1 MLIKEI
7 INGISQKIYSFYEG
21 LYDIYVE
28 DVEQGLEVPCFMI
41 NLISSNIRMI
51 LKPRYMFE
59 SVFDVI
65 YFGEGYKDC
74 MDRGSELYDILE
86 YITINGFKRKEGFKR
101 KGSVDPSI
109 DPNDKD
115 LIRGTKMNM
124 DIIKNILHFRVRYNL
139 ILQNKPDIID
149 MMEEHQINIGVGNRW
164 A

>member
-7 INGISQKIYSFYEG
+7 INGISKKIYGFYEG

-41 NLISSNIRMI
+41 NLISI
-51 LKPRYMFE
+51 
-59 SVFDVI
+59 I

-86 YITINGFKRKEGFKR
+86 YITI
-101 KGSVDPSI
+101 
-109 DPNDKD
+109 NDKD

-139 ILQNKPDIID
+139 ILQNKPDIIN
-149 MMEEHQINIGVGNRW
+149 MMEDHQINIGVGNRW
-164 A
+164 D

>member
-1 MLIKEI
+1 MLIKDI
-7 INGISQKIYSFYEG
+7 INGISQKIYGFYEG

-86 YITINGFKRKEGFKR
+86 YITIN
-101 KGSVDPSI
+101 
-109 DPNDKD
+109 DKD

-139 ILQNKPDIID
+139 ILQNKPDIIN
-149 MMEEHQINIGVGNRW
+149 MMEDHQINIGVGNRW
-164 A
+164 D

>member
-7 INGISQKIYSFYEG
+7 INGISQKIYGFYEG

-28 DVEQGLEVPCFMI
+28 EVEQGLQMPCFMI
-41 NLISSNIRMI
+41 NLISSDIRMI
-51 LKPRYMFE
+51 LKPRYKFE

-86 YITINGFKRKEGFKR
+86 YIT
-101 KGSVDPSI
+101 V
-109 DPNDKD
+109 NDED

-124 DIIKNILHFRVRYNL
+124 YIIKNILHFRVNYNL

>member
-7 INGISQKIYSFYEG
+7 INGISQKIYGFYEG

-28 DVEQGLEVPCFMI
+28 EVEQGLQMPCFMI
-41 NLISSNIRMI
+41 NLISSDIRMI
-51 LKPRYMFE
+51 LKPRYKFE

-86 YITINGFKRKEGFKR
+86 YITIN
-101 KGSVDPSI
+101 
-109 DPNDKD
+109 DKD

-124 DIIKNILHFRVRYNL
+124 YIIKNILHFRVNYNL

-149 MMEEHQINIGVGNRW
+149 TMEEHQINIEVLKEKALVPVGR
-164 A
+164 

>member
-7 INGISQKIYSFYEG
+7 INGISKKIYGFYEG

-28 DVEQGLEVPCFMI
+28 EVEQGLQMPCFMI
-41 NLISSNIRMI
+41 NLISSDIRMI
-51 LKPRYMFE
+51 LKPRYKFE

-86 YITINGFKRKEGFKR
+86 YITIN
-101 KGSVDPSI
+101 
-109 DPNDKD
+109 DKD

-124 DIIKNILHFRVRYNL
+124 DIIKNILHFRVNYNL

-164 A
+164 D

>member
-7 INGISQKIYSFYEG
+7 INGISQKIYGFYEG

-86 YITINGFKRKEGFKR
+86 YITIN
-101 KGSVDPSI
+101 
-109 DPNDKD
+109 DKD

-164 A
+164 D

>member
-28 DVEQGLEVPCFMI
+28 EVEQGLQMPCFMI
-41 NLISSNIRMI
+41 NLISSDIRMI

-59 SVFDVI
+59 TIFDVI

-86 YITINGFKRKEGFKR
+86 YITI
-101 KGSVDPSI
+101 
-109 DPNDKD
+109 NDKD

-149 MMEEHQINIGVGNRW
+149 MMEEHQINIGVINRW
-164 A
+164 D

>member
-7 INGISQKIYSFYEG
+7 INGISQKIYGFYEG

-41 NLISSNIRMI
+41 NLISSDIRMI
-51 LKPRYMFE
+51 LKPRYKFE

-86 YITINGFKRKEGFKR
+86 YITIN
-101 KGSVDPSI
+101 
-109 DPNDKD
+109 DKD

-124 DIIKNILHFRVRYNL
+124 YIIKNILHFRVNYNL

-149 MMEEHQINIGVGNRW
+149 MMEEHQINIGVVNRW
-164 A
+164 D

>member
-7 INGISQKIYSFYEG
+7 INGISKKIYGFYEG

-28 DVEQGLEVPCFMI
+28 EVEQGLEVPCFMI

-86 YITINGFKRKEGFKR
+86 YITIN
-101 KGSVDPSI
+101 
-109 DPNDKD
+109 DKD

-139 ILQNKPDIID
+139 ILQNKPDIIN

-164 A
+164 D

>member
-7 INGISQKIYSFYEG
+7 INGISKKLYGFYEG

-28 DVEQGLEVPCFMI
+28 EVEQGLQMPCFMI
-41 NLISSNIRMI
+41 NLISSDIRMI
-51 LKPRYMFE
+51 LKPRYKFE

-65 YFGEGYKDC
+65 YFGDGYKDC

-86 YITINGFKRKEGFKR
+86 YITIN
-101 KGSVDPSI
+101 
-109 DPNDKD
+109 DKD

-124 DIIKNILHFRVRYNL
+124 YIIKNILHFRVNYNL

-149 MMEEHQINIGVGNRW
+149 MMEEHQINIGVVNRW
-164 A
+164 D

>member
-7 INGISQKIYSFYEG
+7 INGISKKIYGFYEG

-28 DVEQGLEVPCFMI
+28 EVEQGLEVPCFMI

-86 YITINGFKRKEGFKR
+86 YITIN
-101 KGSVDPSI
+101 
-109 DPNDKD
+109 DKD

>member
-28 DVEQGLEVPCFMI
+28 EVEQGLQMPCFMI
-41 NLISSNIRMI
+41 NLISSDIRMI

-59 SVFDVI
+59 TIFDVI

-86 YITINGFKRKEGFKR
+86 YITI
-101 KGSVDPSI
+101 
-109 DPNDKD
+109 NDKD

>member
-7 INGISQKIYSFYEG
+7 INGISQKIYGFYEG

-28 DVEQGLEVPCFMI
+28 EVEQGLQIPCFMI
-41 NLISSNIRMI
+41 NLISSDIRMI
-51 LKPRYMFE
+51 LKPRYKFE

-65 YFGEGYKDC
+65 YFGDGYKDC

-86 YITINGFKRKEGFKR
+86 YITI
-101 KGSVDPSI
+101 
-109 DPNDKD
+109 NDKD

>member
-28 DVEQGLEVPCFMI
+28 EVEQGLQMPCFMI
-41 NLISSNIRMI
+41 NLISSDIRMI
-51 LKPRYMFE
+51 LKPRYKFE

-86 YITINGFKRKEGFKR
+86 YITIN
-101 KGSVDPSI
+101 
-109 DPNDKD
+109 DKD

-124 DIIKNILHFRVRYNL
+124 DIIKNILHLRVNYNL

-149 MMEEHQINIGVGNRW
+149 MMEEHQINIGVVNRW
-164 A
+164 D

>member
-28 DVEQGLEVPCFMI
+28 EVEQGLQMPCFMI
-41 NLISSNIRMI
+41 NLISSDIRMI
-51 LKPRYMFE
+51 LKPRYKFE

-86 YITINGFKRKEGFKR
+86 YITIN
-101 KGSVDPSI
+101 
-109 DPNDKD
+109 DKD

-124 DIIKNILHFRVRYNL
+124 YIIKNILHFRVNYNL

-149 MMEEHQINIGVGNRW
+149 MMEEQKNNIGVVYRW
-164 A
+164 D

>member
-7 INGISQKIYSFYEG
+7 INGISKKIYGFYEG

-28 DVEQGLEVPCFMI
+28 EVEQGLQMPCFMI
-41 NLISSNIRMI
+41 NLISSDIRMI
-51 LKPRYMFE
+51 LKPRYIFE

-65 YFGEGYKDC
+65 YFGDGYKDC

-86 YITINGFKRKEGFKR
+86 YITI
-101 KGSVDPSI
+101 
-109 DPNDKD
+109 NDKD

-124 DIIKNILHFRVRYNL
+124 DIIKNILHFRVNYNL

>member
-7 INGISQKIYSFYEG
+7 INGISKKLYGFYEG

-28 DVEQGLEVPCFMI
+28 EVEQGLQMPCFMI
-41 NLISSNIRMI
+41 NLISSDIRMI
-51 LKPRYMFE
+51 LKPRYKFE

-86 YITINGFKRKEGFKR
+86 YITIN
-101 KGSVDPSI
+101 
-109 DPNDKD
+109 DKD

-124 DIIKNILHFRVRYNL
+124 YIIKNILHFRVNYNL

-149 MMEEHQINIGVGNRW
+149 MMEEQKNNIGVVYRW
-164 A
+164 D

>member
-7 INGISQKIYSFYEG
+7 INGISQKIYGFYEG

-28 DVEQGLEVPCFMI
+28 EVEQGLQIPCFMI
-41 NLISSNIRMI
+41 NLISSDIRMI
-51 LKPRYMFE
+51 LKPRYKFE

-86 YITINGFKRKEGFKR
+86 YITIN
-101 KGSVDPSI
+101 
-109 DPNDKD
+109 DKD

-124 DIIKNILHFRVRYNL
+124 DIIKNILHFRVNYNL

-149 MMEEHQINIGVGNRW
+149 MMEDHQINIGVVNKW
-164 A
+164 D

>member
-7 INGISQKIYSFYEG
+7 INGISQKIYGFYEG

-86 YITINGFKRKEGFKR
+86 YITIN
-101 KGSVDPSI
+101 
-109 DPNDKD
+109 DKD

-139 ILQNKPDIID
+139 ILQNKPDIIN
-149 MMEEHQINIGVGNRW
+149 MMEDHQINIGVGNRW
-164 A
+164 D

>member
-28 DVEQGLEVPCFMI
+28 EVEQGLQMPCFMI
-41 NLISSNIRMI
+41 NLISSDIRMI

-59 SVFDVI
+59 TIFDVI

-86 YITINGFKRKEGFKR
+86 YITIN
-101 KGSVDPSI
+101 
-109 DPNDKD
+109 DKD
-115 LIRGTKMNM
+115 LIRGTRMNM
-124 DIIKNILHFRVRYNL
+124 YIIKNILHFRVNYNL

>member
-7 INGISQKIYSFYEG
+7 INGISQKIYGFYEG

-28 DVEQGLEVPCFMI
+28 EVEQGLQIPCFMI
-41 NLISSNIRMI
+41 NLISSDIRMI
-51 LKPRYMFE
+51 LKPRYKFE

-65 YFGEGYKDC
+65 YFGDGYKDC

-86 YITINGFKRKEGFKR
+86 YITIN
-101 KGSVDPSI
+101 
-109 DPNDKD
+109 NKD

-124 DIIKNILHFRVRYNL
+124 DIIKNILHFRVNYNL
-139 ILQNKPDIID
+139 ILQNKPDRID
-149 MMEEHQINIGVGNRW
+149 MMEDHQINIGVINRW

>member
-28 DVEQGLEVPCFMI
+28 EVEQGLQMPCFMI
-41 NLISSNIRMI
+41 NLISSDIRMI

-59 SVFDVI
+59 TIFDVI

-86 YITINGFKRKEGFKR
+86 DITINDKE
-101 KGSVDPSI
+101 
-109 DPNDKD
+109 

>member
-7 INGISQKIYSFYEG
+7 INGISKKIYGFYEG

-28 DVEQGLEVPCFMI
+28 EVEQGLELPCFMI
-41 NLISSNIRMI
+41 NLISSDIRMI
-51 LKPRYMFE
+51 LKPRYKFE

-65 YFGEGYKDC
+65 YFGDGYKDC

-86 YITINGFKRKEGFKR
+86 YITIN
-101 KGSVDPSI
+101 
-109 DPNDKD
+109 DKD

-124 DIIKNILHFRVRYNL
+124 YIIKNILHFRVNYNL

-149 MMEEHQINIGVGNRW
+149 MMEVQKNNIGVVNRW
-164 A
+164 D

>member
-86 YITINGFKRKEGFKR
+86 YITIEGFKR
-101 KGSVDPSI
+101 KGSI
-109 DPNDKD
+109 DPDKD

-139 ILQNKPDIID
+139 ILQNKPDIIN
-149 MMEEHQINIGVGNRW
+149 MMEDHQINIGVGNRW
-164 A
+164 D

>member
-7 INGISQKIYSFYEG
+7 INGISQKIYGFYEG

-28 DVEQGLEVPCFMI
+28 EVEQGLQIPCFMI
-41 NLISSNIRMI
+41 NLISSDIRMI
-51 LKPRYMFE
+51 LKPRYKFE

-65 YFGEGYKDC
+65 YFGDGYKDC

-86 YITINGFKRKEGFKR
+86 YITINGFKRKG
-101 KGSVDPSI
+101 SI
-109 DPNDKD
+109 DPNNKD

-124 DIIKNILHFRVRYNL
+124 DIIKNILHFRVNYNL

>member
-1 MLIKEI
+1 MFIKEI
-7 INGISQKIYSFYEG
+7 INGISQKIYGFYEG

-28 DVEQGLEVPCFMI
+28 EVEQGLELPCFMI
-41 NLISSNIRMI
+41 NLISSDIRMI
-51 LKPRYMFE
+51 LKPRYKFE

-65 YFGEGYKDC
+65 YFGDGYKDC

-86 YITINGFKRKEGFKR
+86 YITIKGFKRKEGFKR

-109 DPNDKD
+109 DPDKD

-124 DIIKNILHFRVRYNL
+124 YIIKNILHFRVNYNL

>member
-1 MLIKEI
+1 MLIKAI
-7 INGISQKIYSFYEG
+7 INGISKKLYGFYEG

-28 DVEQGLEVPCFMI
+28 EVEQGLQMPCFMI
-41 NLISSNIRMI
+41 NLISSDIRMI
-51 LKPRYMFE
+51 LKPRYKFE

-86 YITINGFKRKEGFKR
+86 YITIN
-101 KGSVDPSI
+101 
-109 DPNDKD
+109 DKD

-124 DIIKNILHFRVRYNL
+124 YIIKNILHFRVNYNL

>member
-7 INGISQKIYSFYEG
+7 INGISKKIYGFYEG

-86 YITINGFKRKEGFKR
+86 YITIN
-101 KGSVDPSI
+101 
-109 DPNDKD
+109 DKD

>member
-28 DVEQGLEVPCFMI
+28 EVEQGLQMPCFMI
-41 NLISSNIRMI
+41 NLISSDIRMI
-51 LKPRYMFE
+51 LKPRYKFE

-86 YITINGFKRKEGFKR
+86 YITIKGFKR
-101 KGSVDPSI
+101 KGSI
-109 DPNDKD
+109 DPDKD

-124 DIIKNILHFRVRYNL
+124 YIIKNILHFRVNYNL

-149 MMEEHQINIGVGNRW
+149 MMEEHQINIGVVNRW
-164 A
+164 D

>member
-7 INGISQKIYSFYEG
+7 INGISQKIYGFYEG

-28 DVEQGLEVPCFMI
+28 EVEQGLQMPCFMI

-86 YITINGFKRKEGFKR
+86 YITIN
-101 KGSVDPSI
+101 
-109 DPNDKD
+109 DKD

-124 DIIKNILHFRVRYNL
+124 DIIKNILHFRVNYNL

-149 MMEEHQINIGVGNRW
+149 MMEEHQINIGVGR
-164 A
+164 

>member
-7 INGISQKIYSFYEG
+7 INGISKKIYGFYEG

-28 DVEQGLEVPCFMI
+28 EVEQGLQMPCFMI
-41 NLISSNIRMI
+41 NLISSDIRMI

-59 SVFDVI
+59 TIFDVI

-86 YITINGFKRKEGFKR
+86 YITI
-101 KGSVDPSI
+101 
-109 DPNDKD
+109 NDKD

-149 MMEEHQINIGVGNRW
+149 MMEEHQINIGVINRW
-164 A
+164 D

>member
-7 INGISQKIYSFYEG
+7 INGISQKIYGFYEG

-74 MDRGSELYDILE
+74 MDRGCELYDILE
-86 YITINGFKRKEGFKR
+86 YITIN
-101 KGSVDPSI
+101 
-109 DPNDKD
+109 DKD
-115 LIRGTKMNM
+115 LIRGTKMKM
-124 DIIKNILHFRVRYNL
+124 DIIINILHFRVRYNL
-139 ILQNKPDIID
+139 ILQNKPDIIN
-149 MMEEHQINIGVGNRW
+149 MMEDHQINIGVGNRW
-164 A
+164 D

>member
-7 INGISQKIYSFYEG
+7 INGISQKIYGFYEG

-28 DVEQGLEVPCFMI
+28 EVEQGLQMPCFMI
-41 NLISSNIRMI
+41 NLISSDIRMI
-51 LKPRYMFE
+51 LQPRYKFE

-86 YITINGFKRKEGFKR
+86 YITIN
-101 KGSVDPSI
+101 
-109 DPNDKD
+109 DKD

-124 DIIKNILHFRVRYNL
+124 DIIKNILHFRVNYNL

-149 MMEEHQINIGVGNRW
+149 MMEDHQINIGVGR
-164 A
+164 

>member
-7 INGISQKIYSFYEG
+7 INGISQKIYGFYEG

-28 DVEQGLEVPCFMI
+28 EVEQGLQMPCFMI
-41 NLISSNIRMI
+41 NLISSDIRMI
-51 LKPRYMFE
+51 LKPRYKFE

-65 YFGEGYKDC
+65 YFGDGYKDC

-86 YITINGFKRKEGFKR
+86 YIT
-101 KGSVDPSI
+101 V
-109 DPNDKD
+109 NDKD

-124 DIIKNILHFRVRYNL
+124 YIIKNILHFRVNYNL

-149 MMEEHQINIGVGNRW
+149 MMEDHQINIGVVNRW